1 MLQAPL
7 SDALDMCLT
16 FEVIEVVGLLPPA
29 LLRVDFA
36 GLATVG
42 LGTEA
47 LSRHVTVVGMV
58 KRLAV

>member
-1 MLQAPL
+1 MRLA
-7 SDALDMCLT
+7 

-47 LSRHVTVVGMV
+47 LSRHVTVVRIV